1 MKKKSKIHPLPCGRS
16 VEEIASWLYRKVKQ
30 EKSKVALL
38 ASLGRMTGLSIPR
51 QIKERIISE
60 SFSDRPLWKCMSQSE
75 VQVSLN
81 ATREIVKGT
90 LMQEEYE
97 RMNEP
102 GRGLEVVKSI
112 KDFFESYENQWIIL
126 LYNRVYKSFHHGAV
140 IGCFYMVCFQGR
152 NFDRYEQYARLFHPH
167 LFRRLQSMT
176 SHDNERRDIYDQLE
190 RLYETDVWGMMDG
203 NPEFGHFACGIFRG
217 TLARLG
223 YGTHVNLDSIAGLTK
238 WQFMNGFV
246 SFLFESWIPNLLLS
260 AIQEREG
267 NYQRLKKALE
277 DMYGADVVVP
287 DLESILRNK
296 QEWPLSYGC
305 VVRTLRLGDFVKV
318 RRHCGSNFKGTL
330 GTRFLDFQSGFDHE
344 DNVQE
349 RIDHFRRSGCKF
361 EKGTYE
367 RKLLDSPSS
376 FSFRC
381 SLPPNSKIL
390 GMLTD
395 PAWLAKFP
403 SVQSYLKTD
412 DIDRLREGLIRGV
425 HKCISMGISEVDL
438 SYTTHPQ
445 VSALFDMSS
454 QQGRRRRNY
463 VRYLVAIIF
472 EGVSNRLGNKKRVSN
487 RLRNKRLRLL
497 ENGE

>member
-1 MKKKSKIHPLPCGRS
+1 MYEKKSKIHPLPCGRS

-38 ASLGRMTGLSIPR
+38 ASLDRMTGLSIPR

-97 RMNEP
+97 RMNES

-152 NFDRYEQYARLFHPH
+152 NFDRYEEYARLFHPH

-190 RLYETDVWGMMDG
+190 RLS
-203 NPEFGHFACGIFRG
+203 

-238 WQFMNGFV
+238 WQFMNGFT
-246 SFLFESWIPNLLLS
+246 SFLFESWIPEMLLS
-260 AIQEREG
+260 AIQERED

-296 QEWPLSYGC
+296 RELPLSYG
-305 VVRTLRLGDFVKV
+305 VL
-318 RRHCGSNFKGTL
+318 
-330 GTRFLDFQSGFDHE
+330 
-344 DNVQE
+344 
-349 RIDHFRRSGCKF
+349 
-361 EKGTYE
+361 
-367 RKLLDSPSS
+367 
-376 FSFRC
+376 
-381 SLPPNSKIL
+381 
-390 GMLTD
+390 
-395 PAWLAKFP
+395 
-403 SVQSYLKTD
+403 
-412 DIDRLREGLIRGV
+412 
-425 HKCISMGISEVDL
+425 
-438 SYTTHPQ
+438 
-445 VSALFDMSS
+445 
-454 QQGRRRRNY
+454 
-463 VRYLVAIIF
+463 
-472 EGVSNRLGNKKRVSN
+472 
-487 RLRNKRLRLL
+487 
-497 ENGE
+497 